1 VSLPQI
7 HSPIQQRPFFGNV
20 AAYWNRYGR
29 EIEAVEVAMA
39 VKAGP

>member
-1 VSLPQI
+1 LPEWVKQLWQKDF
-7 HSPIQQRPFFGNV
+7 PWTNV

-39 VKAGP
+39 AKAGP